1 MNDVRLDDLAES
13 LEGCGRLVEAV
24 APEQWSAPTPCVG
37 WDVRGLVSHLVDGHR
52 VFTAALTGRGV
63 EPPPDGDSA
72 DDPVTGYRTTA
83 AAMLAAF
90 GAPGALDRPV
100 RVGIGT
106 VAGTV
111 ALHLRVVEAL
121 VHGWDLARATGQ
133 EPDSRPA
140 LAERAL
146 RFTEGALPSI
156 PTGHRPFGPP
166 QPVDPDA
173 PALAR
178 LVALLGRQPA

>member
-1 MNDVRLDDLAES
+1 MNDARLDDLAES
-13 LEGCGRLVEAV
+13 LDGCGRLVDAV
-24 APEQWSAPTPCVG
+24 APEQWGVPTPCVG
-37 WDVRGLVSHLVDGHR
+37 WDVRDLVSHLVDGHR
-52 VFTAALTGRGV
+52 VFTATLTGRGAQ
-63 EPPPDGDSA
+63 PPPDGA
-72 DDPVTGYRTTA
+72 QADPVAGYRTTA
-83 AAMLAAF
+83 AAMLAGF
-90 GAPGALDRPV
+90 GRPGALDRPV

-106 VAGTV
+106 VAGSL
-111 ALHLRVVEAL
+111 ALNLRVVEAL

-133 EPDSRPA
+133 QPDFRPA

-146 RFTEGALPSI
+146 RFTEAALPTI

-166 QPVDPDA
+166 QPVALDA